1 MFAIVD
7 ARAPQKAIDKLLNYV
22 SDILLFNS
30 KNITYNSISGHPDI
44 FIYQDTNELI
54 IAPNSPKILFDF
66 FHSQNIRYKMGTT
79 PIGTTSSDSVLYNCL
94 SSEKYFFHKRNHTDE
109 RIIQAVKN
117 KTKVFLPQAYT
128 RCSMINIDANNYV
141 TSDKGIEKILINK
154 GFNTFYFSPDKI
166 QIQDHKNGF
175 IGGTSGMYN
184 DKIFFLGNILF
195 HNDGEQLQKFLNN
208 LNVEIVNLNDDYL
221 YDGGSIIFV

>member
-7 ARAPQKAIDKLLNYV
+7 ARAPQKAIDTLQNYV

-66 FHSQNIRYKMGTT
+66 FHSQNIRYKMGTK
-79 PIGTTSSDSVLYNCL
+79 PIDPTLSGSVLYNCL

-117 KTKVFLPQAYT
+117 KMKVFLPQAYT
-128 RCSMINIDANNYV
+128 RCSMITIDANNYV
-141 TSDKGIEKILINK
+141 TSDKGIEKKLITN
-154 GFNTFYFSPDKI
+154 GFNAFYFSPDKI
-166 QIQDHKNGF
+166 QIQGHKNGF
-175 IGGTSGMYN
+175 IGGTCGMYN
-184 DKIFFLGNILF
+184 GKIFFLGNILF
-195 HNDGEQLQKFLNN
+195 HKSGERFQKFLNN

>member
-7 ARAPQKAIDKLLNYV
+7 ARAPQKAIDTLKDYA

-30 KNITYNSISGHPDI
+30 KDITYNSISGHPDI

-79 PIGTTSSDSVLYNCL
+79 PIGTTSSDSVFYNCL
-94 SSEKYFFHKRNHTDE
+94 SSGKYFFHKRNHSDD

-117 KTKVFLPQAYT
+117 NIKIFLPQAYT
-128 RCSMINIDANNYV
+128 RCSMIPIDANNYV
-141 TSDKGIEKILINK
+141 TSDKGIEKVLINK

-175 IGGTSGMYN
+175 IGGTCGMYN

-195 HNDGEQLQKFLNN
+195 HKDGEQLQKFLNN
-208 LNVEIVNLNDDYL
+208 LNVEIVTLNDDYL